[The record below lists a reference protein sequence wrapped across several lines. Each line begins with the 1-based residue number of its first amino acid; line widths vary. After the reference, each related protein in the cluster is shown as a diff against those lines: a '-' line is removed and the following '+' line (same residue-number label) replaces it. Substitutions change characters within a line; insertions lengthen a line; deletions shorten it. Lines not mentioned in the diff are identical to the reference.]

1 MSMTYEQGLAMARLM
16 KAYDEQIKDAILLTQ
31 QAQHG
36 VVTLKFSEGGTKLR
50 VEILDEPYQDDVRV
64 YPGEAS

>member
-1 MSMTYEQGLAMARLM
+1 MTYEQGLAMARLM

-36 VVTLKFSEGGTKLR
+36 VVALKFSEGGTQLR